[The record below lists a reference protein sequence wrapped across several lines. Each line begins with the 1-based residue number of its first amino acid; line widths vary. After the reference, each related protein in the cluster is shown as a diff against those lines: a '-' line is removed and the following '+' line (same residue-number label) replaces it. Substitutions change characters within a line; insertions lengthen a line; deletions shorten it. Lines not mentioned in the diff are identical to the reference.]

1 MRRPHVYRLRPE
13 EHIIGIDAA
22 SVAQWLVDK
31 APAYINLIND
41 GYDNVDFVET
51 FDGGGQGQRV

>member
-1 MRRPHVYRLRPE
+1 VYRLRPE
-13 EHIIGIDAA
+13 EHISGIDAA